1 MQTHDSRLYK
11 LKGPSIHALYQIEY
25 STNNL
30 GGINNHKPLK
40 PILEMMPAYPYAHS
54 YS

>member
-1 MQTHDSRLYK
+1 M
-11 LKGPSIHALYQIEY
+11 HALYQIKY

-30 GGINNHKPLK
+30 RGINNHKPLK
-40 PILEMMPAYPYAHS
+40 PILEIMLAYPYIYN